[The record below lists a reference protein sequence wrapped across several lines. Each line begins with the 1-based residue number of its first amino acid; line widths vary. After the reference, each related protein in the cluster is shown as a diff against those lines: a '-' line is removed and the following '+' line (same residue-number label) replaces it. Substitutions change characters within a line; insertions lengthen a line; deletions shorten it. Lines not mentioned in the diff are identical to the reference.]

1 MKALTS
7 SDDYDLTYVLDHHE
21 WASLGPARVVNLGGS
36 QGYVSITLAK
46 RFPDLTFVVQDDM
59 EQVVEG
65 AAANLPAD
73 LTTRVQFMAH
83 DLFNPQT
90 VVADVYFLRWDLHN
104 WSNKY
109 CALILKA
116 QIPALKPG
124 ATILI
129 QEFCMPNRG
138 EAALCKE

>member
-1 MKALTS
+1 
-7 SDDYDLTYVLDHHE
+7 
-21 WASLGPARVVNLGGS
+21 
-36 QGYVSITLAK
+36 
-46 RFPDLTFVVQDDM
+46 M

-65 AAANLPAD
+65 AGVDLPPD

-83 DLFNPQT
+83 YLFKPQT
-90 VVADVYFLRWDLHN
+90 VVADVYYMRWILHN

-124 ATILI
+124 ARILI
-129 QEFCMPNRG
+129 QEFCMPMPG
-138 EAALCKE
+138 QAQLWKEQDARYV